1 MSSSF
6 GSANLFGSGT
16 GNNPSPNA
24 TSYAPQSQLGLRQR
38 HSSANANNNGSTDEN
53 ANPNRSRDDNNIS
66 TYGKWGSMSNVP
78 APPRMSLATAGKST
92 FNARRV
98 TATTTQQ
105 QQHQRMEGSVN
116 AESNQLALIRKNG
129 NKEDEEDLSLW
140 VLGYGFRNE
149 SQFRVL
155 YHRLESCGTI
165 TARRGG
171 LSCFGE
177 GAATDNNDDKGNNW
191 VAVRYESQLC
201 AQKAL
206 CQQRNFVTV
215 GDSMVVIDV
224 ISLDSDSAAKLGIN
238 VNDSSGLSR
247 EVVTLS
253 RSQNGDSRG
262 LSSEADIL
270 LDEGGR
276 GGRIIDDEEKSGLDS
291 LCGKV
296 LAWFFMWDTQT

>member
-6 GSANLFGSGT
+6 GSANLFGPGT

-38 HSSANANNNGSTDEN
+38 HSSANATTNSSTDEN
-53 ANPNRSRDDNNIS
+53 SNPNRLRDNNNIS

-78 APPRMSLATAGKST
+78 APPRVSLATAGKST
-92 FNARRV
+92 FNARRGA
-98 TATTTQQ
+98 ATTTQQ
-105 QQHQRMEGSVN
+105 QRMEGSVN
-116 AESNQLALIRKNG
+116 AESNQLALVRKNG
-129 NKEDEEDLSLW
+129 NEEVEEDLSLW

-177 GAATDNNDDKGNNW
+177 GTTTDNNDDKGNNW

-224 ISLDSDSAAKLGIN
+224 MSLDSDSAAKLGIN
-238 VNDSSGLSR
+238 VNNSSSQSR

-253 RSQNGDSRG
+253 RSQNGNSHG

-276 GGRIIDDEEKSGLDS
+276 GGGIIDDEGRSGLDS